1 MPRTTASLVQLA
13 VLAFW
18 LGAAAL
24 FTTVVAQAVFAVLP
38 TRTLAGLVVGRVLPA
53 VFYSGALVG
62 FVVIAVEYWTD
73 DRWTWR
79 GRESA
84 AVVMLVACL
93 IAQLAVAPR
102 IERIRAAMG
111 GSLENL
117 PLADPRRVDF
127 GRLHAVSVAW
137 LGIAM
142 IAAAVGLVLAARSIP
157 PRT

>member
-1 MPRTTASLVQLA
+1 
-13 VLAFW
+13 
-18 LGAAAL
+18 
-24 FTTVVAQAVFAVLP
+24 
-38 TRTLAGLVVGRVLPA
+38 
-53 VFYSGALVG
+53 
-62 FVVIAVEYWTD
+62 
-73 DRWTWR
+73 
-79 GRESA
+79 
-84 AVVMLVACL
+84 MLVACL

>member
-24 FTTVVAQAVFAVLP
+24 FTTVVAQTVFAVLP

-53 VFYSGALVG
+53 VFYTGALVAL
-62 FVVIAVEYWTD
+62 VVIGIEFWTD
-73 DRWTWR
+73 GRWTWR

-84 AVVMLVACL
+84 SVVMLVSCL
-93 IAQLAVAPR
+93 IAQLVVAPR
-102 IERIRAAMG
+102 IERVRAAIG
-111 GSLENL
+111 GPLENL
-117 PLADPRRVDF
+117 PLGDPRRIDF

-142 IAAAVGLVLAARSIP
+142 IAAAVALVLSARSIP
-157 PRT
+157 PRS